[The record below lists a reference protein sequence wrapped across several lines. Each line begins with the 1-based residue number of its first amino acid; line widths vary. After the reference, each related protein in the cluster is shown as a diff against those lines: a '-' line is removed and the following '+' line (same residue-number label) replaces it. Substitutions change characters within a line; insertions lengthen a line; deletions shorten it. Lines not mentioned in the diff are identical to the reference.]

1 MQLGAT
7 TPDHVFNNADF
18 GEVRVDIFLVLCVV
32 FHCFLFSPFAF
43 VHWIVGPSLIYGKGP
58 WWLNSEIL
66 HTKLKKYQHE
76 PHQSLR
82 C

>member
-18 GEVRVDIFLVLCVV
+18 GEVRVDNFLVFRVV

-43 VHWIVGPSLIYGKGP
+43 VHWIVGPSLIYGKESCCKEKIEENTGVIRSHKS
-58 WWLNSEIL
+58 N
-66 HTKLKKYQHE
+66 
-76 PHQSLR
+76 
-82 C
+82 